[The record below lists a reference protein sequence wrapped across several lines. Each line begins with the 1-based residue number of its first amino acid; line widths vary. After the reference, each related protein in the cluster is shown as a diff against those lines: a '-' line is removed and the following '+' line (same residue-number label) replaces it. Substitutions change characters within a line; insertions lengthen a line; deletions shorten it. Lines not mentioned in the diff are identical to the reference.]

1 MRGEMEMGMMKY
13 RIGIDGGG
21 THCRGRL
28 VDDKG
33 YCLAEFVG
41 GSANVYTQ
49 YQSALDEVEK
59 VVAELFKLANLPC
72 SEYVNSI
79 LVAGLAGANVPQV
92 KARLESWK
100 LPGLT
105 HKIVSDVE
113 TACIGAHAGNPGAVF
128 ICGTGS
134 QGAVWDGES
143 FHLIGGWGFMLSD
156 LASGAE
162 LGKNALRMALLAH
175 EGIIPHSSATQ
186 QLMSEFKHSAEEMLL
201 WTQRA
206 QPRDWA
212 RYAKQIFEFAQHQ
225 DGHAQ
230 TLVKQCVAD
239 AELMIDALMD
249 RCHNELTLLG
259 GMAQPLEEWLPQR
272 IVNRLSVAKGDALDG
287 ALYLAR
293 HYSFSE

>member
-1 MRGEMEMGMMKY
+1 MMKY

-33 YCLAEFVG
+33 DCLAEFVG
-41 GSANVYTQ
+41 GSANIYTQ

-59 VVAELFKLANLPC
+59 VVAELFKLANLPS

-92 KARLESWK
+92 KMRLESWK

-113 TACIGAHAGNPGAVF
+113 TACIGAHAGKPGAVF

-134 QGAVWDGES
+134 QGAVWDGKN
-143 FHLIGGWGFMLSD
+143 FHLMGGWGFMLSD
-156 LASGAE
+156 LASGAG

-175 EGIIPHSSATQ
+175 EGIIPHSIATQ
-186 QLMSEFKHSAEEMLL
+186 RLMSEFKHNPEEMLL

-206 QPRDWA
+206 QPKDWA
-212 RYAKQIFEFAQHQ
+212 QYAKEIFEFAQNQ
-225 DGHAQ
+225 DDHAL

-239 AELMIDALMD
+239 AELMIDALMN

-259 GMAQPLEEWLPQR
+259 GMARPLREWLPQR
-272 IVNRLSVAKGDALDG
+272 IVNKLSVAKGDALDG
-287 ALYLAR
+287 ALYLGR
-293 HYSFSE
+293 YYSFSE